1 MQIIVLILLSFSL
14 IAFLNKKTT
23 NFNLNS
29 QSQLTIYPDQLR
41 VKDDFLSGTGHFK
54 GGDILIAGKIND
66 EQKRLLKTGQPI
78 LMSQIEGKCEPIEP
92 ATNIGEFNYQNYYAA
107 KKIFQRVKFTSMQ
120 MSVLRPDLIGKL
132 HQLRYRLQKY
142 FKTMPQLLGFLPV
155 NWFWVKTMRKR
166 IKKF

>member
-54 GGDILIAGKIND
+54 GGDILII
-66 EQKRLLKTGQPI
+66 RI
-78 LMSQIEGKCEPIEP
+78 I
-92 ATNIGEFNYQNYYAA
+92 
-107 KKIFQRVKFTSMQ
+107 MQ
-120 MSVLRPDLIGKL
+120 
-132 HQLRYRLQKY
+132 
-142 FKTMPQLLGFLPV
+142 
-155 NWFWVKTMRKR
+155 RKR
-166 IKKF
+166 FFKELNLLACK